1 MSGIYEITSRN
12 YFKAEEILSMELM
25 REHTKTNDVATV
37 SDSQLEL
44 YRDTA
49 FEQAEK
55 YTGRIILGSARIYE
69 KFEFDASQERRPR
82 SYYRYKLSYLPIEKQ
97 IFFSGAGGAKQRGNV
112 RANSRKIDVPRDGMT
127 VNMNSCCAGSG
138 MMLEGS
144 TTYTTGYLNKD
155 DIPSTII
162 YGCLK
167 FIAWSV
173 GNPGDELM
181 TVRNRLGTTET
192 GLIGT
197 NNASWASGAIEHWKG
212 YKVT

>member
-1 MSGIYEITSRN
+1 MAGFFEFTSRVH
-12 YFKAEEILSMELM
+12 FKAEDVLPMELM
-25 REHTKTNDVATV
+25 REHTKTNDVMTV

-55 YTGRIILGSARIYE
+55 YTGRIILGFAGVSE
-69 KFEFDASQERRPR
+69 TFEFDASKERRPR
-82 SYYRYKLSYLPIEKQ
+82 QTYRYDLSYLPMEK
-97 IFFSGAGGAKQRGNV
+97 IIYISGAGGARERAMV
-112 RANSRKIDVPRDGMT
+112 RANSRKIDVPRNGMN
-127 VNMNSCCAGSG
+127 VEMGNCCAGLGLNLKG
-138 MMLEGS
+138 M
-144 TTYTTGYLNKD
+144 TTYTTGYKTKE
-155 DIPSTII
+155 DIPSTIL

-212 YKVT
+212 YKVV